1 MTAKNLIC
9 AYCHTQNPL
18 DKHSCL
24 ACGAPLPKMLQP
36 APVVS
41 KPKPIAAPD
50 IPLDTVRKAG
60 EEVDKLFTTAV
71 YAYSLLWR
79 TVAEALVIT
88 LVGLG
93 IGITAGTT
101 GVPFLGVTGGVLV
114 GLAVGWAIKAAYFT
128 MLMAPAGMVLG
139 AVFGLLLWA
148 VGLPRL
154 VVLPMIALAVIGGW
168 LGGRRVPFRRRNTW
182 EKIRPLLGMLGGLG
196 FGLIGTL
203 IGWGLQ
209 SVVAT
214 WLY

>member
-1 MTAKNLIC
+1 MTAKNRIC

-24 ACGAPLPKMLQP
+24 ACGAPLPKMPP
-36 APVVS
+36 AVPVVS
-41 KPKPIAAPD
+41 KPKPSASTD
-50 IPLDTVRKAG
+50 IPLETVRKGG
-60 EEVDKLFTTAV
+60 EEVDKLFTNAV
-71 YAYSLLWR
+71 YAYSLVWR

-88 LVGLG
+88 VVGLG
-93 IGITAGTT
+93 IGITAGAI
-101 GVPFLGVTGGVLV
+101 GVPLLGVAGGVLV

-128 MLMAPAGMVLG
+128 LLMAPVGMVLG
-139 AVFGLLLWA
+139 AVFGLVLWV
-148 VGLPRL
+148 VGLPRA
-154 VVLPMIALAVIGGW
+154 VVLPMIVLAAIGGW

-182 EKIRPLLGMLGGLG
+182 EKVRPFLGMLGGLG

-209 SVVAT
+209 SVVSN